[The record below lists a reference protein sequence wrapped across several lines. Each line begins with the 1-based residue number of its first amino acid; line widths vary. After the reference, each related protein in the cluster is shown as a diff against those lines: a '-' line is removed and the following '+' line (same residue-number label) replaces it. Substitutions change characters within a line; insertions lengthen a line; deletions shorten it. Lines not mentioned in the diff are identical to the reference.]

1 MIERLLWLLKW
12 LETKEGT
19 QDERKIINVTKMVR
33 NQIRNPRG
41 IERLLR
47 PLKWLETNEGTQED
61 REIIK
66 ATKMVR
72 DQ

>member
-19 QDERKIINVTKMVR
+19 QDEKESFGFRKEKCA
-33 NQIRNPRG
+33 
-41 IERLLR
+41 RL
-47 PLKWLETNEGTQED
+47 WLETNEGTQDD

-66 ATKMVR
+66 AQR
-72 DQ
+72 RNPR